1 MPIIIDEN
9 GRREVSQEEYDLYMA
24 NIPPIAP
31 RQRSCLEYV
40 LDIFNVAR
48 EVTILYNSNHCI
60 AVDEYGVYEKDSNAF
75 KTELLS
81 GELQLSPLKYLKLH
95 EYYSF
100 EQICSTFNLDEYYS
114 ELLTQYYGKNAI
126 G

>member
-9 GRREVSQEEYDLYMA
+9 GSRDVSQEEYDLF
-24 NIPPIAP
+24 ISSIHPTEP

-60 AVDEYGVYEKDSNAF
+60 AVDEYGVYEKDSNDF

-81 GELQLSPLKYLKLH
+81 GELQVSPLKYLKLH
-95 EYYSF
+95 EHYSF

-114 ELLTQYYGKNAI
+114 ELLRQYYGKRSNS
-126 G
+126 

>member
-9 GRREVSQEEYDLYMA
+9 GSRDVSQEEYDLF
-24 NIPPIAP
+24 ISSIHPTEP

-60 AVDEYGVYEKDSNAF
+60 AVDEHGIYEKENNDF

-81 GELQLSPLKYLKLH
+81 GELQVSPLKYLKLH
-95 EYYSF
+95 EHYSF